1 MRATFA
7 SVVAVALCAST
18 VTPLSPQAPDGAR
31 EPMPVRLIPRVG
43 LVSPDAYLY
52 EQYANFSGDGP
63 VEWTNGFLGR
73 ALLLG
78 LGIEIGRTGG
88 GMFLR
93 GEILRSVDGWLT
105 AGHSIVIPR
114 QLFDPPRVQTTWLD
128 IPTALTMTSL
138 QLVVPTRLTLGP
150 LQPYVLAGLAG
161 KRYDFGEPR
170 TELAVAAILPESGFT
185 WGGDVGAG
193 LTAPVLGLTF
203 DFQGRDTINRYWG
216 KTEHDLVFSTG
227 VIWRIR

>member
-7 SVVAVALCAST
+7 FVVSAVLCAG
-18 VTPLSPQAPDGAR
+18 VATPLSAQTGKAAR
-31 EPMPVRLIPRVG
+31 GPMPVRIIPRVG

-63 VEWTNGFLGR
+63 VEWTNGYLGR

-78 LGIEIGRTGG
+78 LGIEVGRAGG
-88 GMFLR
+88 GVLLR
-93 GEILRSVDGWLT
+93 AEILRSVEGWLT
-105 AGHSIVIPR
+105 AAHSIVIPR
-114 QLFDPPRVQTTWLD
+114 ALFDPPRVETTWLD

-138 QLVVPTRLTLGP
+138 QLVVPTRLTLGSA
-150 LQPYVLAGLAG
+150 QPYILAGLAG
-161 KRYDFGEPR
+161 KRYDFGDPTRQLE
-170 TELAVAAILPESGFT
+170 VAAILPESGFT

-193 LTAPVLGLTF
+193 ITAPVLGFTF